1 MSYIQTF
8 TGRRF
13 YPADPRAWDVD
24 IQDIAHSLSHLCR
37 FNGHTRKFY
46 SVAQHSVLVS
56 AIVPESLAL
65 DGLMH
70 DAAEA
75 YLSDITSPVKPLLE
89 ELALIEARIHEAIAI
104 YMESDYRVLICHTHP
119 MQIKHADL
127 VMLATERR
135 DLLAHTDDVWPC
147 LVGIEP
153 RPEQVIPWDAETAK
167 RLFLERFA
175 ELAE

>member
-13 YPADPRAWDVD
+13 YPADPRPWDVD
-24 IQDIAHSLSHLCR
+24 IHDIAHSLSHLCR

-56 AIVPESLAL
+56 VIVPESLAL

-89 ELALIEARIHEAIAI
+89 ELALIEARIHESIAIAMAAR
-104 YMESDYRVLICHTHP
+104 YMVPMSRVIP
-119 MQIKHADL
+119 PAVKHADL

-135 DLLAHTDDVWPC
+135 DLLTDTGDEWPC
-147 LVGIEP
+147 LAGIEP
-153 RPEQVIPWDAETAK
+153 RHEQITAWDPETAK
-167 RLFLERFA
+167 RMFLERFE
-175 ELAE
+175 ELAG

>member
-13 YPADPRAWDVD
+13 YPADPRPWDVD
-24 IQDIAHSLSHLCR
+24 IHDIAHALSNLCR
-37 FNGHTRKFY
+37 FNGHTRQFY

-56 AIVPESLAL
+56 CIVPESLAL

-89 ELALIEARIHEAIAI
+89 EIARIEARIHESIAIA
-104 YMESDYRVLICHTHP
+104 MAANYRSLICHTHP
-119 MQIKHADL
+119 LQIKHADL

-135 DLLAHTDDVWPC
+135 DLLTPTVDEWPC
-147 LVGIEP
+147 LEGITP
-153 RPEQVIPWDAETAK
+153 RPEQITAWDPATAK
-167 RLFLERFA
+167 KMFLERFA
-175 ELAE
+175 ELTE

>member
-8 TGRRF
+8 SGRRF
-13 YPADPRAWDVD
+13 YPADPRAGDVD
-24 IQDIAHSLSHLCR
+24 IHDIAHALSHLCR

-56 AIVPESLAL
+56 NIVPEPLAL

-104 YMESDYRVLICHTHP
+104 YMASDYRALICHTHP
-119 MQIKHADL
+119 LQVKHADL

-147 LVGIEP
+147 LEGIEP
-153 RPEQVIPWDAETAK
+153 RHEQVIPWDAETAK
-167 RLFLERFA
+167 RMFLERFK
-175 ELAE
+175 ELTG

>member
-13 YPADPRAWDVD
+13 YPADPRPCDVD
-24 IQDIAHSLSHLCR
+24 IHDIAHSLSHLCR

-56 AIVPESLAL
+56 VIVPESLAL

-89 ELALIEARIHEAIAI
+89 ELALIESRIHESIAIAVEAR
-104 YMESDYRVLICHTHP
+104 YMVAISRVIP
-119 MQIKHADL
+119 PAVKHADL

-135 DLLAHTDDVWPC
+135 DLMTPTADDWPC
-147 LVGIEP
+147 LEGITA
-153 RPEQVIPWDAETAK
+153 RDEQITAWDPETA
-167 RLFLERFA
+167 RRMFLERFE
-175 ELAE
+175 ELAG